1 MRHDE
6 LVRRIRLGADPTMEL
21 KRVLLAGSRITAPKD
36 NEFADDL
43 AGMAN
48 GWGGAAVLGVEDRSR
63 EILGIP
69 LDRLDAVEAWV
80 REICNDSVKPQLDA
94 LIRKI
99 ELPSADG
106 RLVAVLCVEV
116 VHSLFVHKSPGGYFR
131 RIGSSKREM
140 SPEVLARLFQERSQS
155 RVIRFDESPVPGTSP
170 EQLDSALTRRF
181 LRNEQ
186 FPDETALRKLRI
198 VADDEDGAA
207 RITIA
212 GVLLCTRDP
221 GRWLPHAQIQAVSYM
236 GERQDINYQSD
247 ARDIDGP
254 LDEQVLEALHFV
266 RRNMRVTATKAMARV
281 ERPQFSERAVFEALV
296 NAVAHRDYSMAGAR
310 VRLHLF
316 GNRLELHVP
325 GALANT
331 LTPESMDSRQ
341 YSRNELIVSL
351 LARCRVSEHENLV
364 RSHMM
369 DRRGEGVP
377 VILDESRELSGRVP
391 EYTLIDDSELR
402 LVIWSAD
409 LPELNST

>member
-21 KRVLLAGSRITAPKD
+21 KRVLLAGSRITALKD
-36 NEFADDL
+36 NEFAHDL

-48 GWGGAAVLGVEDRSR
+48 GWGGAAVLGVDDGSR

-69 LDRLDAVEAWV
+69 LDRLDAVEAWI
-80 REICNDSVKPQLDA
+80 RKICNDSVKPPLDA

-99 ELPSADG
+99 EVPSADG
-106 RLVAVLCVEV
+106 SLVPVVCVEIV
-116 VHSLFVHKSPGGYFR
+116 RSLFVHKSPGGYFR
-131 RIGSSKREM
+131 RIGSSTREM

-155 RVIRFDESPVPGTSP
+155 RLIRFDELPVPGTSP
-170 EQLDSALTRRF
+170 EQLDDGLTRRF
-181 LRNEQ
+181 PRAGR
-186 FPDETALRKLRI
+186 FPDEIALCKLRI

-212 GVLLCTRDP
+212 GVLLCTREP
-221 GRWLPHAQIQAVSYM
+221 GRWLPHAQIQAVSYV

-247 ARDIDGP
+247 AREFDGP
-254 LDEQVLEALHFV
+254 LDEQVFEALNFV
-266 RRNMRVTATKAMARV
+266 RRNMRVAVAKAMTRI
-281 ERPQFSERAVFEALV
+281 ERPQFSHRAVFEALV
-296 NAVAHRDYSMAGAR
+296 NVVAHRDYSMAGAR

-351 LARCRVSEHENLV
+351 LARCRVSEQENLV

-377 VILDESRELSGRVP
+377 IILDESRELSGRVP
-391 EYTLIDDSELR
+391 EYTLLDDSELR

-409 LPELNST
+409 LPELNTT

>member
-1 MRHDE
+1 MERDKLE
-6 LVRRIRLGADPTMEL
+6 RRVRLGEDPTLEL
-21 KRVLLAGSRITAPKD
+21 KRVLLAGSRIMAPKD
-36 NEFADDL
+36 NEFADEL
-43 AGMAN
+43 AAMAN
-48 GWGGAAVLGVEDRSR
+48 GWGGTAVLGVEDRSR
-63 EILGIP
+63 EVLGIP
-69 LDRLDAVEAWV
+69 LDRLDAVKAWV
-80 REICNDSVKPQLDA
+80 RELCNDSVKPPLDA

-99 ELPSADG
+99 ELPGTDG
-106 RLVAVLCVEV
+106 GLVAVICVEV
-116 VHSLFVHKSPGGYFR
+116 IRSLFVHRSPGGYFR

-140 SPEVLARLFQERSQS
+140 SPEALARLFQERSQC

-170 EQLDSALTRRF
+170 EHLDDGLTRRF
-181 LRNEQ
+181 LREGGA
-186 FPDETALRKLRI
+186 PDETALRKLRI
-198 VADDEDGAA
+198 VADDEDGTT

-212 GVLLCTRDP
+212 GALLCTREP
-221 GRWLPHAQIQAVSYM
+221 GQWLPHAQIQAVSYA
-236 GERQDINYQSD
+236 GERQDINYQHD
-247 ARDIDGP
+247 ARDLDGP

-281 ERPQFSERAVFEALV
+281 ERPQFSNRAVFEALV

-331 LTPESMDSRQ
+331 LTPDSMDSRQ

-351 LARCRVSEHENLV
+351 LARCRVSEQENLV

-391 EYTLIDDSELR
+391 EYALLDDSELR
-402 LVIWSAD
+402 LVIWSAG
-409 LPELNST
+409 PSESSAP